1 MTTITPNTVL
11 YLPILRGSFDR
22 DSTVAETGFRQ
33 ATLETAINDV
43 IEGHFAGDIIGFW
56 ELRPASG
63 RMSDGTSE
71 VLEAAG
77 AYSLRHEVQ
86 PAESSRYLLDQYGVE
101 YWLDPRTISE
111 VSESRRIAA
120 REHWAEVRAMT
131 IGGEA

>member
-43 IEGHFAGDIIGFW
+43 IEGHFGGDIIGFW
-56 ELRPASG
+56 ELHPAAG
-63 RMSDGTSE
+63 RMSDGTAK
-71 VLEAAG
+71 VMGAAG

-86 PAESSRYLLDQYGVE
+86 PSESSRYLLDQYGVE
-101 YWLDPRTISE
+101 YWLDPHEITRVAE
-111 VSESRRIAA
+111 GKRIAD
-120 REHWAEVRAMT
+120 REHWADMRAMT

>member
-1 MTTITPNTVL
+1 MSHIIPDATL

-43 IEGHFAGDIIGFW
+43 IEGHFGGDIIGFW
-56 ELRPASG
+56 ELRPAAG
-63 RMSDGTSE
+63 AMTDGTSE

-86 PAESSRYLLDQYGVE
+86 PSESSRYLLDQYGIE
-101 YWLDPRTISE
+101 YWLDPHEITKVAE
-111 VSESRRIAA
+111 GKRIAD